1 VSGRSVAPSE
11 DGQDRPLA
19 AGAALAA
26 QRNGAAGCGAVERSI
41 AKRRDGGGM

>member
-1 VSGRSVAPSE
+1 VALSE

-26 QRNGAAGCGAVERSI
+26 QRNGAAAAAQWS
-41 AKRRDGGGM
+41 AA